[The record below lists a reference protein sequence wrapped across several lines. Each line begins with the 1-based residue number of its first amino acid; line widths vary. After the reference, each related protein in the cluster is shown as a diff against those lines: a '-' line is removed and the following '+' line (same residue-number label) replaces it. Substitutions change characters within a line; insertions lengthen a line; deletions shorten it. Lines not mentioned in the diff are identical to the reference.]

1 MISFQDHSEKI
12 EFLQKE
18 NNKLKEQLKAEKQ
31 NSKQKLEECEK
42 ETEDM
47 LKKYQKSVLSMHGKL
62 KQLADKFE
70 EGEKTKNHKLRKARK

>member
-47 LKKYQKSVLSMHGKL
+47 LKKY
-62 KQLADKFE
+62 
-70 EGEKTKNHKLRKARK
+70 